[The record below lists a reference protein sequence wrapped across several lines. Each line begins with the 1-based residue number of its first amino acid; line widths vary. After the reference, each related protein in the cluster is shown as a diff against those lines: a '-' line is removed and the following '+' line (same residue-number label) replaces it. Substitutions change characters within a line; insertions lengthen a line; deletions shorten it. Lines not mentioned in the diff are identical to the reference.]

1 MTDEFKQLQKKEAL
15 KRLEILKSNYD
26 LPEYVVKDFADNDI
40 KYYSEH
46 VIYKDE
52 WKIKKISQD
61 DYFENAVKEFEKN
74 NNTLVYYAIFATSGA
89 NGVELDMLYVSDE
102 KWDWDKDKEELIN
115 GEPLE
120 YTKNFDD
127 DYRTGEYYYSL
138 ERIQFKDV

>member
-52 WKIKKISQD
+52 WKIKKS
-61 DYFENAVKEFEKN
+61 VKMT
-74 NNTLVYYAIFATSGA
+74 TLKV
-89 NGVELDMLYVSDE
+89 L
-102 KWDWDKDKEELIN
+102 
-115 GEPLE
+115 
-120 YTKNFDD
+120 
-127 DYRTGEYYYSL
+127 
-138 ERIQFKDV
+138 